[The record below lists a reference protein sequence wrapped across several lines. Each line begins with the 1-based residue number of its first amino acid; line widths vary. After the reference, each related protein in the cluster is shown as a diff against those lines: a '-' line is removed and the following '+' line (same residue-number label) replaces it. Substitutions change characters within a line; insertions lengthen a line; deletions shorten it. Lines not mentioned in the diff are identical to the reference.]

1 MTGEV
6 FHMRLRLLLVF
17 ALSITALLVLTPGRD
32 GPSPAH
38 AAETWQVQVG
48 GDIPAESIAANAFF
62 PGHLTINVG
71 DTVNWVWRGFHTVTF
86 NAGNPPL
93 PLIIPGPA
101 PGELTLGPA
110 LFNYPPG
117 PAPSGPYDG
126 TQQISAGVPLEGG
139 EEYTV
144 SLTFTRAG
152 IFPYVCSVHP
162 GMSGSVQVLP
172 AGAPLAETPAQ
183 AQARGQAEMQEALA
197 GLKAAILP
205 GAQAVRT
212 PGPGGTTIHTLV
224 AGVSFA
230 GGMSAL
236 QFVPAELH
244 VRRGDV
250 VVWSNADPFEIHTV
264 TFLSGAATPAEIE
277 VRPQAGGPPLVV
289 FPAQVASPVGG
300 TTYTGQGYLNS
311 GIFGAGGSFAL
322 TIDAPP
328 GTYEYIC
335 LIHSGAVAEASGAP
349 PMKGR
354 IVVE

>member
-1 MTGEV
+1 
-6 FHMRLRLLLVF
+6 MRLRLILVLV
-17 ALSITALLVLTPGRD
+17 LSITTLLAVAPGRD
-32 GPSPAH
+32 GPAPVR

-62 PGHLTINVG
+62 PRHLTVNAG

-93 PLIIPGPA
+93 QLISPGPA
-101 PGELTLGPA
+101 PGELTFGPA

-117 PAPSGPYDG
+117 PVPSGPYDG
-126 TQQISAGVPLEGG
+126 TQQISAGVPLEGA
-139 EEYTV
+139 EDYIF
-144 SLTFTRAG
+144 SLTFTRTG
-152 IFPYVCSVHP
+152 IFPYECTVHP
-162 GMSGSVQVLP
+162 GMQGSVEVLP
-172 AGAPLAETPAQ
+172 AGAQLAETPAQ
-183 AQARGQAEMQEALA
+183 AQARGQAELQQALA

-205 GAQAVRT
+205 GVRESRT
-212 PGPGGTTIHTLV
+212 PGPGGVTIHSLA

-236 QFVPAELH
+236 QFIPSELH

-250 VVWSNADPFEIHTV
+250 VVWFGADPFEIHTV

-289 FPAQVASPVGG
+289 FPARVASPVGG

-311 GIFGAGGSFAL
+311 GIFGAGGSFVL

-328 GTYEYIC
+328 GTYEYLC
-335 LIHSGAVAEASGAP
+335 LIHSGAVAEETGSP

>member
-1 MTGEV
+1 
-6 FHMRLRLLLVF
+6 MRLRPIAVL
-17 ALSITALLVLTPGRD
+17 ALSAALLLVLTPVRGR
-32 GPSPAH
+32 PAPVR
-38 AAETWQVQVG
+38 AAETWTVQVG
-48 GDIPAESIAANAFF
+48 GDIAAESIAANAFF
-62 PGHLTINVG
+62 PGHLTVNVG

-86 NAGNPPL
+86 NAGQPPL
-93 PLIIPGPA
+93 NLIIPGPE
-101 PGELTLGPA
+101 PGELQLGPA

-117 PAPSGPYDG
+117 PTPPSGPYDG
-126 TQQISAGVPLEGG
+126 TRQISAGVPLEGA
-139 EEYTV
+139 EDYV
-144 SLTFTRAG
+144 FSLTFTQTG
-152 IFPYVCSVHP
+152 IFPYVCTVHP
-162 GMSGSVQVLP
+162 GMQGSIQVLP

-183 AQARGQAEMQEALA
+183 AQARGQTEMQEALI
-197 GLKAAILP
+197 GLKTAILP
-205 GAQAVRT
+205 GVQEVRT
-212 PGPGGTTIHTLV
+212 PGPGGVTIHSLA
-224 AGVSFA
+224 AGVSLA
-230 GGMSAL
+230 SGMSAL
-236 QFVPAELH
+236 QFIPNELH

-250 VVWSNADPFEIHTV
+250 VVWSAADPFEIHTV
-264 TFLSGAATPAEIE
+264 TFLSGAPTPAEIE

-289 FPAQVASPVGG
+289 FPARVAGPVGG

>member
-1 MTGEV
+1 
-6 FHMRLRLLLVF
+6 MRLQRLLVV
-17 ALSITALLVLTPGRD
+17 ALSIMLLLAVAPILGR
-32 GPSPAH
+32 PAPVR
-38 AAETWQVQVG
+38 AAETWTVQVG

-62 PGHLTINVG
+62 PRSLTVNVG

-86 NAGNPPL
+86 NAGRPPL
-93 PLIIPGPA
+93 DLLIPGPG

-110 LFNYPPG
+110 VFNYPPG
-117 PAPSGPYDG
+117 PTPPSGPYDG
-126 TQQISAGVPLEGG
+126 TQQISAGVPLEGA
-139 EEYTV
+139 EDYV
-144 SLTFTRAG
+144 FSLTFTRTG
-152 IFPYVCSVHP
+152 IFPYVCTVHP
-162 GMSGSVQVLP
+162 GMSGSVTVLP
-172 AGAPLAETPAQ
+172 AGAALAETPAQ
-183 AQARGQAEMQEALA
+183 AQARGQAELQEALA

-205 GAQAVRT
+205 GIQAGHT
-212 PGPGGTTIHTLV
+212 PGPGGATIHTLV
-224 AGVSFA
+224 AGVSLA
-230 GGMSAL
+230 SGMSAL

-289 FPAQVASPVGG
+289 FPAHVAGPVGG
-300 TTYTGQGYLNS
+300 NVYTGQGYVNS
-311 GIFGAGGSFAL
+311 GIFGPGGSFAL

-335 LIHSGAVAEASGAP
+335 LIHSGAVAEETGAP